1 MDGSSIS
8 IQEGAT
14 EMTAS
19 KPALLVL
26 PFQARVP
33 GTFEFLSIDVVLRM
47 VNNRQRPMI
56 HIERSYPGARHAIG
70 WTIFRRTV
78 RSYLY
83 ENEPLF
89 RFERG
94 ARRYIRKAYAIHYS
108 LLGDDGMTYSHLH
121 L

>member
-1 MDGSSIS
+1 MFP
-8 IQEGAT
+8 
-14 EMTAS
+14 S
-19 KPALLVL
+19 KPDLVIL
-26 PFQARVP
+26 PFKAVLIGSDISLTLEQTLSLLRCGVP
-33 GTFEFLSIDVVLRM
+33 V
-47 VNNRQRPMI
+47 Q
-56 HIERSYPGARHAIG
+56 IERSQPGAPDAIG
-70 WTIFRRTV
+70 WTIFRRTP
-78 RSYLY
+78 RKYLY

>member
-1 MDGSSIS
+1 MMP
-8 IQEGAT
+8 T
-14 EMTAS
+14 
-19 KPALLVL
+19 KPDLVIL
-26 PFQARVP
+26 PFKATLIGSDISLTLEQ
-33 GTFEFLSIDVVLRM
+33 TLSLLRSG
-47 VNNRQRPMI
+47 VHVQ
-56 HIERSYPGARHAIG
+56 IERSQPGPPDAIG
-70 WTIFRRTV
+70 WTIFRRTS
-78 RSYLY
+78 RKYLY

>member
-1 MDGSSIS
+1 MFP
-8 IQEGAT
+8 
-14 EMTAS
+14 S
-19 KPALLVL
+19 KPDLVIL
-26 PFQARVP
+26 PFKAVLIGSDISLTLEQ
-33 GTFEFLSIDVVLRM
+33 TLSLLRSG
-47 VNNRQRPMI
+47 VQVQ
-56 HIERSYPGARHAIG
+56 IERSQPCAPDAIG
-70 WTIFRRTV
+70 WTIFRRTS
-78 RSYLY
+78 RKYLY